1 MSKRD
6 IIRKCIAVVVAI
18 AMTLVM
24 MQVNGREIVAW
35 AEDGSN
41 EGSTDKYIDTIEL
54 TMNEPEAGITP
65 NNIIFRCST
74 EGINIMNHT
83 KEWTPSLDKNGCFKY
98 DTTYTLDFGIS
109 AAIGYA
115 IDYKTK
121 VMINGIEADR
131 YEDSTYKTQ
140 YVRISYVIPKA
151 KFEYI
156 VKSYEIFEFP
166 FGTSYDTIRN
176 YSDFPENVIVDY
188 LSNGAEVLPVKW
200 DTSNIETLYDP
211 NITTEQNF
219 QLKGIVELP
228 DYVENDSRTVDT
240 YIDVRIDKEELPKE
254 ELPKIITQPNNQW
267 IYYGESATF
276 SIEASGENLTY
287 QWQVNKNGVND
298 FENCTGSDKDYE
310 GNDIIYTGANKN
322 TLTISSVYYAMNDW
336 KYRCV
341 VTNSAGSVE
350 SDSATLRVEYYTPP
364 TPEYGIELD
373 IGTGGTVKALEY
385 ASIYGDYAY
394 AYMGN
399 EPTLSIIPDKGYEI
413 DSLYVDEKPVEIDNR
428 KQFNYTFEPIYDN
441 HKLKVTFR
449 KINNTQSIYKIKL
462 DIGKGG
468 TLTINTNYDTD
479 TKTTTVLA
487 GDDVTFR
494 LYPYIGYMMESL
506 SIDGEPVALTD
517 VYTFTNVQADHTLK
531 ATYKKISQEPE
542 TKPTPAPTPTEPD
555 NEPETKPTPKPT
567 EPETEA
573 KVYDILDGADS
584 KWTYNASSDNEEG
597 LSIRGAGSYAN
608 FKNIKVDGKIVDK
621 SNYTVRE
628 GSTIITL
635 KPDYLESIS
644 DGNHSFEMI
653 WTDGHATTE
662 FTVDKSND
670 NKDDSKDNNNNTDDS
685 NNDSNTGDSNN
696 KDNNTADS
704 NNKDNNA
711 EDSSSNKVTAADK
724 TSNNQTDATANNT
737 ITQDSV
743 IKPDKVSADN
753 KNVKSADNNK
763 NSTIIAPQ
771 TGDARNTSAI
781 IYLTLLI
788 TSFVTALIAR
798 FKKN

>member
-35 AEDGSN
+35 AEDSGN

-54 TMNEPEAGITP
+54 TINEPEAGITP

-156 VKSYEIFEFP
+156 VKSCEIFEFP

-176 YSDFPENVIVDY
+176 YSDFPKNVSVNY
-188 LSNGAEVLPVKW
+188 GSYNYERLPVKW
-200 DTSNIETLYDP
+200 DTSNIEALYDP

-219 QLKGIVELP
+219 KLKGIVELP
-228 DYVENDSRTVDT
+228 DYVENVSRTVDT

-254 ELPKIITQPNNQW
+254 ELPKIITQPNNQS

-276 SIEASGENLTY
+276 SIKASGENLTY
-287 QWQVNKNGVND
+287 QWQVDKNSING

-310 GNDIIYTGANKN
+310 GNDIIYTGANEN

-350 SDSATLRVEYYTPP
+350 SNFATLNLYTIIPP
-364 TPEYGIELD
+364 SMPEYRIELD
-373 IGTGGTVKALEY
+373 IDTGGTVKGLDYIYDKY
-385 ASIYGDYAY
+385 AHAYVYA
-394 AYMGN
+394 GN

-428 KQFNYTFEPIYDN
+428 KQFNYTFEPIYEN

-449 KINNTQSIYKIKL
+449 KTDNTQSIYKIKL
-462 DIGKGG
+462 DIGRGG
-468 TLTINTNYDTD
+468 TLTINTNYDPK

-487 GDDVTFR
+487 GDDVTFK
-494 LYPYIGYMMESL
+494 LYPSDGYIMESL

-517 VYTFTNVQADHTLK
+517 VYTFTNVQTDHTLK
-531 ATYKKISQEPE
+531 ATYKKISEESE
-542 TKPTPAPTPTEPD
+542 TKPTPTPAPTPTEPD

-685 NNDSNTGDSNN
+685 NN

-711 EDSSSNKVTAADK
+711 EDSSNNKVTAADK
-724 TSNNQTDATANNT
+724 TSNNQTDDRANST
-737 ITQDSV
+737 ITQDPV

>member
-83 KEWTPSLDKNGCFKY
+83 KEWTPSLDKNECFKY

-121 VMINGIEADR
+121 VMINGIEAAR

-176 YSDFPENVIVDY
+176 YSDFPKNVSVNY
-188 LSNGAEVLPVKW
+188 GSYNYERLPVKW
-200 DTSNIETLYDP
+200 DTSNIEALYDP

-219 QLKGIVELP
+219 KLKGIVELP
-228 DYVENDSRTVDT
+228 DYVENVSRTVDT

-276 SIEASGENLTY
+276 SIEASGDNLTY
-287 QWQVNKNGVND
+287 QWQVDKNSING

-310 GNDIIYTGANKN
+310 GNDIIYTGANEN

-350 SDSATLRVEYYTPP
+350 SNFATLNLYTIIPP
-364 TPEYGIELD
+364 SMPEYRIEFD
-373 IGTGGTVKALEY
+373 IGTGGTITGPE
-385 ASIYGDYAY
+385 IYNNYTYVYSGY
-394 AYMGN
+394 GL
-399 EPTLSIIPDKGYEI
+399 TLSIIPDKGYEI

-468 TLTINTNYDTD
+468 TLTINTNYNTD
-479 TKTTTVLA
+479 TNTTTVSV

-494 LYPYIGYMMESL
+494 LYPLDGYIMESL
-506 SIDGEPVALTD
+506 IIDGEPVVLTD
-517 VYTFTNVQADHTLK
+517 VYTFTNVQTDHTLK
-531 ATYKKISQEPE
+531 ATYKKISEESE
-542 TKPTPAPTPTEPD
+542 TKPTPTPAPTPTEPD

-711 EDSSSNKVTAADK
+711 EDSSNNKVTAADK
-724 TSNNQTDATANNT
+724 TSNNQTDDRANST
-737 ITQDSV
+737 ITQDPV